1 MNQDERNSYI
11 RAGKI
16 AQAVKKYAREIIKP
30 GVPLL
35 EIAQK
40 IDDKI
45 IELGGELG
53 FPVNL
58 SIDEVAAHFTP
69 DASCTEVARGLLKFD
84 VGITINGYFADTAI
98 SFDLTKDNRH
108 EELIQTNKEMQDAVI
123 KTVRPGV
130 VVNEI
135 ADAVMGVLDEA
146 NEKNGNKFA
155 LIDGLSGH
163 KVAQNIIHAGL
174 TIPNYRNENETEL
187 IEAAFAVEPFI
198 TTGNGKIYSGDG
210 GGIYSLNSDGKV
222 RDKDARKVVEY
233 IKENFKTRPFC
244 MRWLERAGF
253 TKLRFIFATL
263 KKQGIFYEYPKLIE
277 KTKSPVAQC
286 ENLFMISDGK
296 AYCTTKE

>member
-11 RAGKI
+11 KAGEI

-30 GVPLL
+30 DVPLL

-69 DASCTEVARGLLKFD
+69 DASCKEVARGLLKFD

-98 SFDLTKDNRH
+98 SFDLTEDNRH
-108 EELIQTNKEMQDAVI
+108 EELIQINKEMQDAVI

-130 VVNEI
+130 VVHEI
-135 ADAVMGVLDEA
+135 ADAVMDVLDEA
-146 NEKNGNKFA
+146 NKKNKNKFA

-163 KVAQNIIHAGL
+163 KVAQNTIHAGL
-174 TIPNYRNENETEL
+174 TIPNYRNENETKLE
-187 IEAAFAVEPFI
+187 ETAFAVEPFI
-198 TTGNGKIYSGDG
+198 TTGNGKIYSGEG
-210 GGIYSLNSDGKV
+210 GGIYSINSDAPV
-222 RDKDARKVVEY
+222 RDKEARKVLEY
-233 IKENFKTRPFC
+233 IKEHFKTRPFC
-244 MRWLERAGF
+244 MRWLEREGF
-253 TKLRFIFATL
+253 TKLKFIFATL
-263 KKQGIFYEYPKLIE
+263 KRQGIFYEYPKLIE
-277 KTKSPVAQC
+277 RTKAPVAQC
-286 ENLFMISDGK
+286 ENLFVISDGK